1 MKYKLLLLAISIPGI
16 IVAQDKTFVPKAPK
30 KLTIGFSLG
39 NYQTSFNSYVPKFAD
54 KSNDVVKYKSTSI
67 FPVNSIDIDI
77 IQRNVWYPKFN
88 IYWNLHY
95 SITSV
100 KAAYTLPEGWETS
113 RILDRFNFGFVN
125 PIQQYSVGLGFEYT
139 LPLKDRLYF
148 IPSFSLNGG
157 VFYFQKLDPEYWNR
171 LPTGDYARS
180 VNNDK
185 SLVAIHHIKGSNE
198 YANNYFLFTR
208 TKFNL
213 VYYIT
218 QSFGFTLSPMVQIGF
233 NKIDERGLY
242 VIDAKTLGEQYAN
255 SSSVARTTSGIS
267 LQLGIRK
274 IL

>member
-1 MKYKLLLLAISIPGI
+1 MKCKLLLLAIFIPSILM
-16 IVAQDKTFVPKAPK
+16 AQDKTFVPKVPK
-30 KLTIGFSLG
+30 KLTIGFSIG
-39 NYQTSFNSYVPKFAD
+39 NYYTSFNSYLPKFAD

-67 FPVNSIDIDI
+67 FPVNSIDFDI

-113 RILDRFNFGFVN
+113 RILERFNFGFVN

-148 IPSFSLNGG
+148 IPSFSLNAG
-157 VFYFQKLDPEYWNR
+157 VFYFHKLDPEYWN
-171 LPTGDYARS
+171 DFSESYA
-180 VNNDK
+180 NGLNYDK
-185 SLVAIHHIKGSNE
+185 SLVAKHHIKSSNE
-198 YANNYFLFTR
+198 YANNYFIFTR

-218 QSFGFTLSPMVQIGF
+218 KSFGFTLSPMVQIGF
-233 NKIDERGLY
+233 NTIDEGGLNL
-242 VIDAKTLGEQYAN
+242 IDSKTLGEQYAN

-267 LQLGIRK
+267 LQLDIRK